1 MNRPA
6 RPRRKHR
13 RQRAGAS
20 LAAVV
25 AAVALGACGGSG
37 GSGTS
42 TTKSTT
48 SGPTKA
54 QFIAQADA
62 ICKTTETKLAPLIKE
77 LVGGAAKLL
86 AGTSTSTGQL
96 ATPLTKA
103 HMVAATGL
111 TELQALAQPAGDHKL
126 VEKFLSPLG
135 QIVGSLATAAG
146 GLSKGQGTVALA
158 QLEQDQAPAQAVTS
172 AATAYGLHGCETIFS
187 ALG

>member
-1 MNRPA
+1 MHRPA
-6 RPRRKHR
+6 RPRRKQR

-25 AAVALGACGGSG
+25 AAVALAACGGSG
-37 GSGTS
+37 GTS
-42 TTKSTT
+42 TTKSTA

-62 ICKTTETKLAPLIKE
+62 ICKTTEAKLAPLIKE
-77 LVGGAAKLL
+77 LAAGAANLL
-86 AGTSTSTGQL
+86 AGSSSSTGQL

-103 HMVAATGL
+103 HTVAAAGL
-111 TELQALAQPAGDHKL
+111 TELEALAQPAGDHKQI
-126 VEKFLSPLG
+126 EKFLSPLG

-146 GLSKGQGTVALA
+146 GLSKGQSTEVLA
-158 QLEQDQAPAQAVTS
+158 QLEQEQAPAQAVTG

>member
-1 MNRPA
+1 MHRA

-20 LAAVV
+20 LAAVL

-37 GSGTS
+37 GTS
-42 TTKSTT
+42 TTKSTA

-62 ICKTTETKLAPLIKE
+62 ICKTTEAKLAPLIKE
-77 LVGGAAKLL
+77 LAAGAAKLL
-86 AGTSTSTGQL
+86 AGTSSSTGQL

-103 HMVAATGL
+103 HTVAAAGL
-111 TELQALAQPAGDHKL
+111 TELQALAQPAGDHKQI
-126 VEKFLSPLG
+126 EKFLSPLG

-146 GLSKGQGTVALA
+146 GLSKGQSTEALA
-158 QLEQDQAPAQAVTS
+158 QLEQDQAPAQAVTG
-172 AATAYGLHGCETIFS
+172 AATAYGLRGCETIFS